1 MTPEEEKLNEGCYLS
16 SGWLED
22 LLEAIDKKEQE
33 PCMGDNYP
41 YYEARGMRLAL
52 EEIMNHI

>member
-1 MTPEEEKLNEGCYLS
+1 MTEEEKEKNKGCYLS
-16 SGWLED
+16 EGWLED
-22 LLEAIDKKEQE
+22 LLEAIQKKENE

-52 EEIMNHI
+52 EEILTHI

>member
-16 SGWLED
+16 SGWLE
-22 LLEAIDKKEQE
+22 KKERE
-33 PCMGDNYP
+33 THMGDNNQ
-41 YYEARGMRLAL
+41 YYEASGMRLAL

>member
-1 MTPEEEKLNEGCYLS
+1 MTEEEERKNKGCYLS
-16 SGWLED
+16 EGWLED
-22 LLEAIDKKEQE
+22 LLEAIQKKESE

>member
-1 MTPEEEKLNEGCYLS
+1 MTTEEEKLNEGCYLS

-22 LLEAIDKKEQE
+22 LLEAIEKKERE
-33 PCMGDNYP
+33 THMGDNYP